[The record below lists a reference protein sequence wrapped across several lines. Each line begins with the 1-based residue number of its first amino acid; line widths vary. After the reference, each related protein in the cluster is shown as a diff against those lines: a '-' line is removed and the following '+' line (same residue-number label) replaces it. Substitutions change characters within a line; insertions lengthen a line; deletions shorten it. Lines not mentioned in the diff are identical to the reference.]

1 MCVDG
6 RLHSFHRI
14 PSIHSHCLGMPL
26 DKFDCHLGMVFVLP
40 HQQIRIKLKILSTH
54 TDIFGWDEIVMYFH
68 TQSFHTFFVLFFF
81 SFYLRRDYRTNNAFV
96 EKELEAPAALPDPCY
111 AEQVSSTSLLFHN
124 RKQLPTEE
132 KKNRREHKAK
142 LKREKIRLLCSS
154 EARYEEP
161 KNKYYIQTK
170 KKTMTYISPLA
181 VRPLDVWISI
191 SIETKQPTIPYE
203 TPNKNSNKQN
213 P

>member
-1 MCVDG
+1 MPNKEMCVDG

-81 SFYLRRDYRTNNAFV
+81 SFFLSICDAII
-96 EKELEAPAALPDPCY
+96 
-111 AEQVSSTSLLFHN
+111 EQ
-124 RKQLPTEE
+124 
-132 KKNRREHKAK
+132 
-142 LKREKIRLLCSS
+142 IMRLL
-154 EARYEEP
+154 R
-161 KNKYYIQTK
+161 KN
-170 KKTMTYISPLA
+170 
-181 VRPLDVWISI
+181 
-191 SIETKQPTIPYE
+191 
-203 TPNKNSNKQN
+203 
-213 P
+213 